1 MCLGERGG
9 GEGGRRRGEVGGFE
23 LLGDVVLLF
32 FFSSSSFLMIICT
45 ASPALHFFFFSDFI
59 CMQICKHREG
69 RELHAEVIHEP
80 EVSPEISAHLDAW
93 KWIRSSILPLGLMG
107 KSLSKEEYRCYF
119 AFNVTFPS
127 VMIRLKP
134 DSNTWR
140 SKRDKIMGLKSVWAI
155 SFLWRTPGDV

>member
-9 GEGGRRRGEVGGFE
+9 GEGGRGGEKLEVLNFSE
-23 LLGDVVLLF
+23 TSPFSFFFLLLLF
-32 FFSSSSFLMIICT
+32 WWSYAQPRPLSISS
-45 ASPALHFFFFSDFI
+45 FFSDFI

-107 KSLSKEEYRCYF
+107 KSLSKEEYCCYF

-140 SKRDKIMGLKSVWAI
+140 SKRDKIMGLKSV
-155 SFLWRTPGDV
+155 

>member
-23 LLGDVVLLF
+23 LLGDVALLF
-32 FFSSSSFLMIICT
+32 FFFLLLLFWWSYAQPRPLSISS
-45 ASPALHFFFFSDFI
+45 FFSDFI

-80 EVSPEISAHLDAW
+80 EVSPEISAHLDAS
-93 KWIRSSILPLGLMG
+93 KWIRSSILPLGVMG

-140 SKRDKIMGLKSVWAI
+140 SKRDKIMGLKSV
-155 SFLWRTPGDV
+155 